1 MPPLNTGFEK
11 MNQFGKEG
19 IPFLFIID
27 FDGNQVIVTPLDQ
40 VDRSRMLYSFNGK
53 SNLDKPLSIKD
64 KLTFRI
70 TPVSS
75 DRYQQAFELVQQHLH
90 YGDSFL
96 LNLTMPSVVESNY
109 SLQEIFY
116 SAYARYKLWMKDRF
130 VVFSPETFVTIEDS
144 IIRSFPMKGTID
156 ASIADAERKL
166 LESEKELAEHYT
178 IVDLIRNDLSM
189 VSKNV
194 RVERFRY
201 IERLETYR
209 NCLLQMSS
217 EIAGDLS
224 HDYHENI
231 GTILSKMLPAGS
243 ITGAP
248 KKRTVEIIRQ
258 AEQYERGFYTGVMGI
273 FDGTNLDSAVMI
285 RFVEQTPGGL
295 IYKSGGGITT
305 RSRCDEEYQE
315 LMDKIYVPV
324 A

>member
-1 MPPLNTGFEK
+1 
-11 MNQFGKEG
+11 MNQFGKEA

-40 VDRSRMLYSFNGK
+40 VDRNRILYSFNGQ
-53 SNLDKPLSIKD
+53 SNTDKPISIKD

-70 TPVSS
+70 KPVRRE
-75 DRYQQAFELVQQHLH
+75 RYQKAFELVQQHLR
-90 YGDSFL
+90 YGESFL
-96 LNLTMPSVVESNY
+96 LNLTMPSALESNY

-116 SAYARYKLWMKDRF
+116 SAHARNKLWMKDRF
-130 VVFSPETFVTIEDS
+130 VVFSPETFVTIKED

-194 RVERFRY
+194 RIERFRY
-201 IERLETYR
+201 IERLETHR
-209 NCLLQMSS
+209 HCLLQMSS

-224 HDYHENI
+224 PDYPENI

-248 KKRTVEIIRQ
+248 KKKTVEIIRQ

-273 FDGTNLDSAVMI
+273 FDGTNFDSAVMI

-315 LMDKIYVPV
+315 LIDKIYVPL